1 MDQVVLKVWVLNQ
14 EKNVWLALSKI
25 LDQEFKSWSTKYF
38 KLKIKNNHDFFEPVR
53 NNASSTSLFN
63 ATVIGY
69 FDILTFSLIT
79 VLAFHKDVSSIRIS
93 KLHTCVLFIIFFSV
107 SKPKSDLIDK
117 IFIENQLAI
126 KTNQLTDS

>member
-79 VLAFHKDVSSIRIS
+79 VLTFNKDVSSVQIS
-93 KLHTCVLFIIFFSV
+93 KLHTCILFIMFFL

-117 IFIENQLAI
+117 IFIENHLAI
-126 KTNQLTDS
+126 KTNQLRDS

>member
-79 VLAFHKDVSSIRIS
+79 VLTFNKYVSSVQIS
-93 KLHTCVLFIIFFSV
+93 KLHTCILFIMFFL

-117 IFIENQLAI
+117 IFIENHLAI
-126 KTNQLTDS
+126 KTNQLRDS